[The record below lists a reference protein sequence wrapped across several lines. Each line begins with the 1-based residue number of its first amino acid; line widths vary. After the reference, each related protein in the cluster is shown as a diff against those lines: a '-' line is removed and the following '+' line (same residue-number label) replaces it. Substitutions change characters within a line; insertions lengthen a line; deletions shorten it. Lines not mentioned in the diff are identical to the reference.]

1 MVKRVVGPIR
11 EFFEKCSDSPLL
23 TRCKICQKTTSRGSS
38 DPSKMTVTNLKN
50 YLAANHGDEYKKFK
64 NLESSQSQKRL
75 AKSELEG
82 ASKCK
87 QTKLSFSGNE
97 GMTWDQNDARALK
110 CHKSVLMCLIWGMIP
125 YNEVT
130 NAGFMQLI
138 IFVSICEFY
147 CNFKH

>member
-1 MVKRVVGPIR
+1 MAMNTK
-11 EFFEKCSDSPLL
+11 
-23 TRCKICQKTTSRGSS
+23 KIK
-38 DPSKMTVTNLKN
+38 D
-50 YLAANHGDEYKKFK
+50 
-64 NLESSQSQKRL
+64 LESSQSQKRL
-75 AKSELEG
+75 DESKLEG

-110 CHKSVLMCLIWGMIP
+110 CHILVLKYLIWDMIP

-138 IFVSICEFY
+138 NTLNPKFKVGSDKLYRAMLDTQYDVCKNKVSNKIE
-147 CNFKH
+147 KTILKIRELL